1 MEPVELIF
9 STFAGEGH
17 PFYDYN
23 QGFFLDLIEERTPI
37 TWERHLNSSLLGQKE
52 TMDAIKLGIIHAGEA
67 GFAHH
72 PTRFPLSAIAGL
84 PWLSADYNSGWK
96 AAAEV
101 FMNSPEITAEFLKEN
116 VVPMGVAVPSPR
128 AIFSM
133 VPLNSPADFR
143 GKKFRGV
150 ANESAIYEYFGA
162 TGIPM
167 SLADATVGMKTGVV
181 QGQSQP
187 WWAGVQFGLPELVTN
202 VSEIG
207 YAVMTV
213 SSMGFHQPTFESF
226 PDPVKKAILDSALET
241 VLHFHLSQED
251 LDRDAKQVYIDAGVP
266 IVTFTEE
273 QIAEMRDLVAPMYD
287 EYLESDPTAQ
297 IVFEAWETAV
307 SFYKNNPD
315 ALPSR

>member
-1 MEPVELIF
+1 MEPIELIF

-37 TWERHLNSSLLGQKE
+37 TWVRHLNSSLLDQPE

-72 PTRFPLSAIAGL
+72 PTRFPLSAVAGL

-96 AAAEV
+96 AAGQV
-101 FMNSPEITAEFLKEN
+101 FMTSPEIRAEFLKEN
-116 VVPMGVAVPSPR
+116 VEPMGVAVPSPR

-133 VPLNSPADFR
+133 VEIADPGDMK
-143 GKKFRGV
+143 GKKFRAV
-150 ANESAIYEYFGA
+150 ANEAAIYELLDA
-162 TGIPM
+162 TGIYM

-187 WWAGVQFGLPELVTN
+187 WWAGVQFGLPDLVTN

-213 SSMGFHQPTFESF
+213 SSMGFHKPTFESF
-226 PDPVKKAILDSALET
+226 PDEVKKAILESARDT

-251 LDRDAKQVYIDAGVP
+251 LDRDAKQVYLDRGIPV
-266 IVTFTEE
+266 VTFTEE
-273 QIAEMRDLVAPMYD
+273 QIAEMKEEVAPMYD
-287 EYLESDPTAQ
+287 EFLESHPNAP
-297 IVFEAWETAV
+297 IVMDAWETAV
-307 SFYKNNPD
+307 SFYTKNPD
-315 ALPSR
+315 VLPSM